1 MQIVSAHVLPCAALG
16 SLLRKLVNSPPE
28 KAGRKLVERAASGI
42 KLLMKLEPEQTNHMQ
57 ALRVNHVVRPT
68 CPNNVKTTE
77 TMDTMRTWDLAKN
90 PNGTVRVISV
100 VISGC
105 LQRKMVTAEALWI
118 LGGPSW

>member
-1 MQIVSAHVLPCAALG
+1 MPYAPFFSVPLRDVPRHVSTTAWQ
-16 SLLRKLVNSPPE
+16 
-28 KAGRKLVERAASGI
+28 RAASGI